1 MNSCTIA
8 KTSDKSEDT
17 KDRRDD
23 MAKVLVVDDAAFMCL
38 TIKQMLE
45 RNGHTMI
52 GQAST
57 GVEAIKQFTELKPE
71 LILMDITMPEMN
83 GVEALERIK
92 AIDPKAKIIICS
104 ALAQKE
110 MIAKSIELGVEDFI
124 VKPFKEERLIQA
136 IDKVMR

>member
-1 MNSCTIA
+1 
-8 KTSDKSEDT
+8 
-17 KDRRDD
+17 

>member
-1 MNSCTIA
+1 MNSCTIT
-8 KTSDKSEDT
+8 KTIEKSDDT
-17 KDRRDD
+17 KDGRDI

-57 GVEAIKQFTELKPE
+57 GVEAIQKFTELRPE

-92 AIDPKAKIIICS
+92 EIDPNAKIIICS
-104 ALAQKE
+104 AMAQKDY
-110 MIAKSIELGVEDFI
+110 IARSIELGVEDFI
-124 VKPFKEERLIQA
+124 VKPFQPDRVLEAVK
-136 IDKVMR
+136 KVVG